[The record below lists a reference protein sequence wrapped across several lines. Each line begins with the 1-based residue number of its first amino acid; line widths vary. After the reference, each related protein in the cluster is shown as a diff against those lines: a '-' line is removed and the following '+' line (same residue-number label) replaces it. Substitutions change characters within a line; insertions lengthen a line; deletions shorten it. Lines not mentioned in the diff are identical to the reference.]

1 MKFFYCL
8 VFNLYLMDFL
18 KMEGKEERDI
28 VFDVFDLNDLQ
39 QSLFDEMED
48 SQLTVKELSN
58 RVDRNR
64 STVQRALQE
73 MLDKDLVM
81 REGKTDKT
89 VYYVY
94 STLPMKKVRNLT
106 MKALDSW
113 HQQVREK
120 LG

>member
-1 MKFFYCL
+1 MEFL
-8 VFNLYLMDFL
+8 NL
-18 KMEGKEERDI
+18 EGKEEKEIIFDI
-28 VFDVFDLNDLQ
+28 FDLNALQ
-39 QSLFDEMED
+39 KSVFEELRDQ
-48 SQLTVKELSN
+48 QLTVQELAS

-73 MLDKDLVM
+73 MLDKDLIM

-94 STLPMKKVRNLT
+94 TTLPMDELKQIASQ
-106 MKALDSW
+106 ALDRW
-113 HQQVREK
+113 HNEVQER